1 MRKFNIK
8 APKLNESSDTDNKR
22 CEGCI
27 YCDDYDCDNCS
38 FNLSTTKKLNCDS
51 IVRKSIIVLF
61 VLLAIAGLLSLLML
75 IKY

>member
-1 MRKFNIK
+1 MRKFNIEV
-8 APKLNESSDTDNKR
+8 PRLNEGSDTDNKH

-27 YCDDYDCDNCS
+27 YCDDYDCENCS
-38 FNLSTTKKLNCDS
+38 FNLSTTRKLNCDT

-61 VLLAIAGLLSLLML
+61 ALLAIAGLLSLLML

>member
-8 APKLNESSDTDNKR
+8 VPRLNGSFDTNNKR

-27 YCDDYDCDNCS
+27 YCDNYDCDNCS
-38 FNLSTTKKLNCDS
+38 FNLNTTKKLNCDT

-61 VLLAIAGLLSLLML
+61 ALLAIAGLLSLLML

>member
-8 APKLNESSDTDNKR
+8 VPRLNDSSDMNNKR
-22 CEGCI
+22 CDSCI

-38 FNLSTTKKLNCDS
+38 FNLSTTKKLNCDI

-61 VLLAIAGLLSLLML
+61 ALLVIAGLLSLLML

>member
-8 APKLNESSDTDNKR
+8 VPKLNESSDMNDKR
-22 CEGCI
+22 CDGCI

-38 FNLSTTKKLNCDS
+38 FNLNINKKLNCDI
-51 IVRKSIIVLF
+51 IVRKLIIVLF
-61 VLLAIAGLLSLLML
+61 ALLAIAGLLSLLTL

>member
-8 APKLNESSDTDNKR
+8 VPRLNESSDMNNKH

-38 FNLSTTKKLNCDS
+38 FNLSTTKKLNCD
-51 IVRKSIIVLF
+51 I
-61 VLLAIAGLLSLLML
+61 
-75 IKY
+75 Y

>member
-8 APKLNESSDTDNKR
+8 VPRLNESSDVNNKH

-38 FNLSTTKKLNCDS
+38 FNLSTTKKLNCDT
-51 IVRKSIIVLF
+51 IVRKSIIILF

>member
-1 MRKFNIK
+1 MRKFNIEV
-8 APKLNESSDTDNKR
+8 PRLNESSDTDNKH

-27 YCDDYDCDNCS
+27 YCDDYDCENCS
-38 FNLSTTKKLNCDS
+38 FNLSTTRKLNCDI

-61 VLLAIAGLLSLLML
+61 ALLAIAGLLSLLML

>member
-1 MRKFNIK
+1 MRKFNIEV
-8 APKLNESSDTDNKR
+8 PRLNESSNTNNKR

-38 FNLSTTKKLNCDS
+38 FNLSTTKKLNCDI

-61 VLLAIAGLLSLLML
+61 ALLAIAGLLSLLML

>member
-8 APKLNESSDTDNKR
+8 VPRLDESSDTDNKH

-38 FNLSTTKKLNCDS
+38 FNLSTTKKLNCDI

-61 VLLAIAGLLSLLML
+61 VLLAISGLLSLLML

>member
-1 MRKFNIK
+1 MRKFNIEV
-8 APKLNESSDTDNKR
+8 PRLNESSDTDNKH

-38 FNLSTTKKLNCDS
+38 FNLSTTKKLNCDI

-61 VLLAIAGLLSLLML
+61 ILLAIAGLLSLLML

>member
-1 MRKFNIK
+1 MRKFNIEV
-8 APKLNESSDTDNKR
+8 PRLNESSDTDNKH

-27 YCDDYDCDNCS
+27 YCDDYDCENCS
-38 FNLSTTKKLNCDS
+38 FNLSTTRKLNCDI

-61 VLLAIAGLLSLLML
+61 ALLAIAGLLSLLTL

>member
-8 APKLNESSDTDNKR
+8 VPKLNESPDTNNKR

-38 FNLSTTKKLNCDS
+38 FNLSTNKKLNCDT
-51 IVRKSIIVLF
+51 IVRKSIIILF

>member
-1 MRKFNIK
+1 MRNFNIEV
-8 APKLNESSDTDNKR
+8 PRLNESSDTDNKH

-38 FNLSTTKKLNCDS
+38 FNLSTTKKLNCDI

-61 VLLAIAGLLSLLML
+61 ILLAIAGLLSLLML

>member
-1 MRKFNIK
+1 MRKLNIEV
-8 APKLNESSDTDNKR
+8 PRLNESSNTDNKH

-38 FNLSTTKKLNCDS
+38 FNLNINRKSNRDV
-51 IVRKSIIVLF
+51 IARKSIIVLF
-61 VLLAIAGLLSLLML
+61 ALFAIAGLLSLLML

>member
-1 MRKFNIK
+1 MRKFNIEV
-8 APKLNESSDTDNKR
+8 PRLNESSDTDNKH

-27 YCDDYDCDNCS
+27 YCDDYDYDNYS
-38 FNLSTTKKLNCDS
+38 FNLSTTKKLNCDV
-51 IVRKSIIVLF
+51 IARKLIIILF

>member
-1 MRKFNIK
+1 MRKFNIEI
-8 APKLNESSDTDNKR
+8 PRLNESSNMNNKR
-22 CEGCI
+22 CDGCI

-38 FNLSTTKKLNCDS
+38 FNLSTTRKLNCDI

>member
-1 MRKFNIK
+1 MRKFNIEI
-8 APKLNESSDTDNKR
+8 PRLNESSDMNNKR

-38 FNLSTTKKLNCDS
+38 FNLSTTRKLNCD
-51 IVRKSIIVLF
+51 IVIRKSIIVLF
-61 VLLAIAGLLSLLML
+61 ALLAIAGLLSLLML

>member
-1 MRKFNIK
+1 MRKFNIEV
-8 APKLNESSDTDNKR
+8 PRLNESSDTDNKH

-38 FNLSTTKKLNCDS
+38 FNLSTARKLNCD
-51 IVRKSIIVLF
+51 IVIRKSIIVLF
-61 VLLAIAGLLSLLML
+61 ALLAIAGLLSLLML

>member
-8 APKLNESSDTDNKR
+8 VPRLNESSDTDNKH

-38 FNLSTTKKLNCDS
+38 FNLRTTRKLNCDI
-51 IVRKSIIVLF
+51 IVRKSIIILF

>member
-1 MRKFNIK
+1 MRKFNIEDL
-8 APKLNESSDTDNKR
+8 KLNDSSDTNNKH
-22 CEGCI
+22 CDGCI

-38 FNLSTTKKLNCDS
+38 FNLDINRKLNCDI
-51 IVRKSIIVLF
+51 IVRKLIIVLF

>member
-1 MRKFNIK
+1 MRKFNIEV
-8 APKLNESSDTDNKR
+8 PRLNESSDMNNKR

-38 FNLSTTKKLNCDS
+38 FNLGTTRKLNHDI

-61 VLLAIAGLLSLLML
+61 VLLAISGLLSLLML

>member
-1 MRKFNIK
+1 MRKFNIEI
-8 APKLNESSDTDNKR
+8 PRLNESSDMNNKR

-27 YCDDYDCDNCS
+27 YCDNYDCDNCS
-38 FNLSTTKKLNCDS
+38 FNLSTTRKLNYDI

-61 VLLAIAGLLSLLML
+61 ALLAIAGLLSLLML

>member
-1 MRKFNIK
+1 MRKFNIEV
-8 APKLNESSDTDNKR
+8 PRLNENSNINNKR

-38 FNLSTTKKLNCDS
+38 FNLSTAKKLNCDI

-61 VLLAIAGLLSLLML
+61 ALLAISGLLSLLML

>member
-1 MRKFNIK
+1 MRKFSIEI
-8 APKLNESSDTDNKR
+8 PRLNESSNMNNKR
-22 CEGCI
+22 CDGCI

-38 FNLSTTKKLNCDS
+38 FNLSTTRKLNHDV

-61 VLLAIAGLLSLLML
+61 VLLAISSLLSLLML

>member
-8 APKLNESSDTDNKR
+8 VPRLDESSNTNNKR

-27 YCDDYDCDNCS
+27 YCNDYDCDNCS
-38 FNLSTTKKLNCDS
+38 FNLSTAKKSNCDI

-61 VLLAIAGLLSLLML
+61 ALLAISGLLSLLML

>member
-1 MRKFNIK
+1 MN
-8 APKLNESSDTDNKR
+8 NKH

-27 YCDDYDCDNCS
+27 YCDNYDCDNCS
-38 FNLSTTKKLNCDS
+38 FNLNKTKKLNCDV

-61 VLLAIAGLLSLLML
+61 ALLAIAGLLSLLML

>member
-1 MRKFNIK
+1 MRKFNIED
-8 APKLNESSDTDNKR
+8 PRLNEISDTDNKH

-27 YCDDYDCDNCS
+27 YCDDYDCENCS
-38 FNLSTTKKLNCDS
+38 FNLSTTRKLNCDI

-61 VLLAIAGLLSLLML
+61 ALLAIAGLLSLLML

>member
-1 MRKFNIK
+1 MRKFNIEV
-8 APKLNESSDTDNKR
+8 PRLNGSPDTDNKH

-38 FNLSTTKKLNCDS
+38 FNLSTTRKLNCDI

-61 VLLAIAGLLSLLML
+61 ALLAIAGLLSLLML